1 MGGPVDLEQVT
12 KCSTTIGRERAPS
25 APSLQLPSCWFRFAA
40 ILHCRS
46 STADESIL
54 EEASGTESWRNARPS
69 KHI

>member
-1 MGGPVDLEQVT
+1 VGGPVDLEQVT

-46 STADESIL
+46 STAD
-54 EEASGTESWRNARPS
+54 
-69 KHI
+69 